1 MIVLVGLEEY
11 VNAKIEKCFA
21 VDQTV
26 MEPGELVEEL
36 RKMQELLQQL
46 NAQSVRFG
54 WLEAG

>member
-1 MIVLVGLEEY
+1 M
-11 VNAKIEKCFA
+11 NAKIEKYFA

>member
-26 MEPGELVEEL
+26 MEPGHLVEEL
-36 RKMQELLQQL
+36 RKMQELL
-46 NAQSVRFG
+46 
-54 WLEAG
+54 E